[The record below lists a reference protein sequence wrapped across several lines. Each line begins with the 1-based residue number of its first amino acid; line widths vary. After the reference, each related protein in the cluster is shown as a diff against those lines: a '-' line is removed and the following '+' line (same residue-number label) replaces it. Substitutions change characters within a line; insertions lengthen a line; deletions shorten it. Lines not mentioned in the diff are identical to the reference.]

1 MSLFFL
7 KKCKIRLDTT
17 HCSALKYN
25 YRNAQKDVKKR
36 RTDMRKPSLKSMNTN
51 QLRELAVSMGA
62 ERKRLYGTSKQ
73 AIILIIGDLEKSN
86 KQEG

>member
-1 MSLFFL
+1 
-7 KKCKIRLDTT
+7 
-17 HCSALKYN
+17 
-25 YRNAQKDVKKR
+25 
-36 RTDMRKPSLKSMNTN
+36 MRKPSLKSMNTN
-51 QLRELAVSMGA
+51 QLREVAVSMGA